1 MQPSSYASK
10 HPYLFTTFLLL
21 AIIAVYLASGTA
33 VALLKL
39 PNENLYFIANL
50 ALALLGALLLTG
62 MRFWK
67 GAGFRALASP
77 RDLRLYWLPFIPV
90 VINLIYGIEIK
101 SASSLAYYFVLAGM
115 VGFVEEVFFRGLILR
130 TLAPKGSV
138 RAVIISSVLF
148 GLLHSLNVLGGS
160 NALYTL
166 LQVAYALA
174 IGLAF
179 AAITLRT
186 GAIWPLVIIHALID
200 FASFVAS
207 GRVGTSSFT
216 TLDVVIALLTTVA
229 FTAYAAYFM
238 RPTRSPQ
245 KPVETAL

>member
-10 HPYLFTTFLLL
+10 HPYLFTIFLVL
-21 AIIAVYLASGTA
+21 AIIVIYLIAGTA

-39 PNENLYFIANL
+39 PNNDLYFSANL
-50 ALALLGALLLTG
+50 GLALLGALLLTG
-62 MRFWK
+62 MHFWK
-67 GAGFRALASP
+67 GVGFRPLVLR
-77 RDLRLYWLPFIPV
+77 RDLRLYWLPLILV
-90 VINLIYGIEIK
+90 VLNLIYGVEIK
-101 SASSLAYYFVLAGM
+101 SASSIAYYFVLAGM
-115 VGFVEEVFFRGLILR
+115 VGFVEEVYFRGFILR
-130 TLAPKGSV
+130 ALAPKGTV
-138 RAVIISSVLF
+138 RAIIISSVLF

-166 LQVAYALA
+166 LQVVYALA

-186 GAIWPLVIIHALID
+186 GVIWPLVIIHALID
-200 FASFVAS
+200 FTSFIAS

-229 FTAYAAYFM
+229 FTAYAIYFM
-238 RPTRSPQ
+238 RSTRSPQ
-245 KPVETAL
+245 LSVKTAP